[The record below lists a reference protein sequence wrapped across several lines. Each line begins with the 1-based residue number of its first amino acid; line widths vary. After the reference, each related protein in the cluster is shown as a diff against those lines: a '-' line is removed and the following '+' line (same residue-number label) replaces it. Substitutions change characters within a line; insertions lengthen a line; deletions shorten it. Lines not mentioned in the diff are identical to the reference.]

1 MFKKSIR
8 KLVISVCGVVLVLL
22 IGLYSLIG
30 LVMLEEGTDLALVWV
45 MDEVAGHYARHDGA
59 FDTFPLLEDERF
71 RAGLSVEDFPPGIR
85 ESLAPLVKKPGVTEF
100 IHSDDSFY
108 IAGMWP
114 MEDGKQLIL
123 LYGPDEEE
131 DIPEPVMQLLLE
143 IIEDIG
149 FIFALSLVVA
159 MVVIAL
165 MTYRM
170 IRPIRKLEQW
180 ANRLSLENMNEPLPS
195 FTYKE
200 LDAVA
205 VPLQQA
211 FQRID
216 EMLSKEQFLLRT
228 TSHELRTPIAVVA
241 TNVEL
246 LQRIVNRHPLPDEG
260 NVTIQRI
267 QRTAQNMKEL
277 TETIL
282 WLGRDG
288 EEVLPEER
296 LDLDFLLEELVE
308 VNRYL
313 IDGKQVDMHLDIR
326 ASQAMA
332 AYTPCQMVISN
343 LLRNAMQYTFQG
355 DIHIRVQDN
364 RICISNQ
371 NRTEHTFDK
380 TTLDYGY
387 GLGLALVERICQR
400 MGWSYVN
407 EEIAGGR
414 QVEVVFEARPTI
426 DEMSPGRLTLR

>member
-1 MFKKSIR
+1 MFRKSIR
-8 KLVISVCGVVLVLL
+8 KLVISVCGVVLVILV
-22 IGLYSLIG
+22 GLYSLIG
-30 LVMLEEGTDLALVWV
+30 LVMLDEGTDLTLVWV
-45 MDEVAGHYARHDGA
+45 MDEVAGQYARHEGD
-59 FDTFPLLEDERF
+59 FDSFPLLEDERF
-71 RAGLSVEDFPPGIR
+71 RAGLRIEDFPPELR
-85 ESLAPLVKKPGVTEF
+85 EALAPLTKTPGVREF
-100 IHSDDSFY
+100 YHGGDERY
-108 IAGMWP
+108 LVGMWRMP
-114 MEDGKQLIL
+114 QGKELIL

-131 DIPEPVMQLLLE
+131 EIPEPVMALL
-143 IIEDIG
+143 IDIVEDVG
-149 FIFALSLVVA
+149 LIFALSLLVA

-165 MTYRM
+165 MTYRV
-170 IRPIRKLEQW
+170 IRPIRKLELW
-180 ANRLSLENMNEPLPS
+180 ANRLSLDNMNEPLPS

-205 VPLQQA
+205 LPLQQA

-260 NVTIQRI
+260 NITIQRI

-288 EEVLPEER
+288 EEALPQER
-296 LDLDFLLEELVE
+296 LDLDVLLRELVE
-308 VNRYL
+308 VNHYL
-313 IDGKQVDMHLDIR
+313 IDGKQVEMHQDIR
-326 ASQAMA
+326 ASQVTA
-332 AYTPCQMVISN
+332 AYTPCRMVISN

-355 DIHIRVQDN
+355 DIHIQVRDN
-364 RICISNQ
+364 RICILNQ

-387 GLGLALVERICQR
+387 GLGLALVERICNR
-400 MGWSYVN
+400 MHWCYSN

-414 QVEVVFEARPTI
+414 RVEVVFGDNEK
-426 DEMSPGRLTLR
+426 PGSAHELP